1 LPFTPWTTIDGLVD
15 LLDFVIA
22 HDLIRNVDPVQYAV
36 RLLLP
41 EGSLLLDRPEMTPHL
56 GPFDP
61 DRLGW
66 TWSHPDAGVDH
77 LQQELSARV
86 EARVDQDPVLTF
98 AEIDQ
103 LVRGRATR
111 VRPRPV
117 VGSVSSGPTGPRP
130 RLTESWFCCSE
141 PTEAQ
146 LAPLSIR

>member
-1 LPFTPWTTIDGLVD
+1 M
-15 LLDFVIA
+15 
-22 HDLIRNVDPVQYAV
+22 DPVQFTV

-41 EGSLLLDRPEMTPHL
+41 EGSLLLDRPELTPHL
-56 GPFDP
+56 GPFDA

-66 TWSHPDAGVDH
+66 TWSHPDAAVDQ

-86 EARVDQDPVLTF
+86 EARVDQESARTF

-103 LVRGRATR
+103 LIRGRATT
-111 VRPRPV
+111 VRPLPV
-117 VGSVSSGPTGPRP
+117 AGAVSSGPSGPRA

-146 LAPLSIR
+146 LAPLSVG